1 MRILL
6 VEPSYYTKYP
16 PLGLLKLGKLEE
28 RKWNEVKLVNGTSQ
42 LDFVPDKIYITSLF
56 TYSWKPVHEAIEFYH
71 RQFPAAE
78 INVGGI
84 YATLMPQNIR
94 KEYPFVKIHMGLVKE
109 AEEMIPAYGL
119 LPKGSSL
126 RKLSEYFSN
135 TEQKKLTDDYDSKE
149 DMACEDAGY
158 CHV

>member
-1 MRILL
+1 MSNITTWLNISGIPKEEIL
-6 VEPSYYTKYP
+6 E
-16 PLGLLKLGKLEE
+16 GMGFEIEEGKVRLNGITYLDSDG
-28 RKWNEVKLVNGTSQ
+28 NEIYVKDVLAVIG
-42 LDFVPDKIYITSLF
+42 
-56 TYSWKPVHEAIEFYH
+56 
-71 RQFPAAE
+71 
-78 INVGGI
+78 
-84 YATLMPQNIR
+84 
-94 KEYPFVKIHMGLVKE
+94 KEGDDLNF
-109 AEEMIPAYGL
+109 PAYGL